1 MEAYIHEIITTIYAI
16 NIAIVTKFPSMFFI
30 ISIIIIINYYYVIRT
45 LNKWST
51 SFNKVEWV
59 QEWIE
64 KQVEI
69 TNTDNYSELERRT
82 DGEGGS

>member
-1 MEAYIHEIITTIYAI
+1 
-16 NIAIVTKFPSMFFI
+16 MFFI

-45 LNKWST
+45 LNKWSI